1 MFGRAGFYSSYSA
14 GHLRNFLQVSLR
26 SRNER
31 GSLDRTHHF
40 ACRWFCVWRLGSL
53 DRTLRADG
61 RASALGL
68 RVKGLGSRAHADGRD
83 WHCCACHEVAGH
95 CRILLT
101 GLVCVVQAK
110 LKALPH
116 KHQLEVCVCKL
127 TGRVHLCRSGLACA
141 FSTQVIPSQQM
152 ERAGCVKQA
161 GTRHGRAL

>member
-26 SRNER
+26 ARNER

-40 ACRWFCVWRLGSL
+40 ACRWFSVWRLGSL

-68 RVKGLGSRAHADGRD
+68 RVEGLGSRARADGRD
-83 WHCCACHEVAGH
+83 WHCCACHEVAGQ
-95 CRILLT
+95 CRISLT

>member
-26 SRNER
+26 ARNER
-31 GSLDRTHHF
+31 GSPDRTHHF
-40 ACRWFCVWRLGSL
+40 ACRWFSVWRFASP
-53 DRTLRADG
+53 DRTLPADG

-68 RVKGLGSRAHADGRD
+68 RVEGLGSRARADGRD
-83 WHCCACHEVAGH
+83 WHCYACHEVAGH
-95 CRILLT
+95 CRMSLT

>member
-14 GHLRNFLQVSLR
+14 GHLRNFLQVSVR
-26 SRNER
+26 ARNER
-31 GSLDRTHHF
+31 GSPDRTHHF
-40 ACRWFCVWRLGSL
+40 ACRWFSVWRLASP

-68 RVKGLGSRAHADGRD
+68 RVEGLGSRARADGRD
-83 WHCCACHEVAGH
+83 WHCYACHEVAGH
-95 CRILLT
+95 CRMSLT

>member
-1 MFGRAGFYSSYSA
+1 MS
-14 GHLRNFLQVSLR
+14 
-26 SRNER
+26 
-31 GSLDRTHHF
+31 
-40 ACRWFCVWRLGSL
+40 
-53 DRTLRADG
+53 
-61 RASALGL
+61 
-68 RVKGLGSRAHADGRD
+68 
-83 WHCCACHEVAGH
+83 
-95 CRILLT
+95 LT
-101 GLVCVVQAK
+101 GLVCVVQAKLKALPHKHIYIYVPLPHKHIYIYVVQAK